1 MQRQEKMRV
10 KMVRSLSCCTD
21 MKKEVREEEESQ

>member
-10 KMVRSLSCCTD
+10 KMVRSLSCTD